1 MHDGTMGSSTLYV
14 CTMEGGLGGRN
25 QKSDS
30 LVDSLPEI
38 IHSGIVEMM
47 RTIDLTI
54 PMVNE
59 QGKGVVNKG

>member
-1 MHDGTMGSSTLYV
+1 
-14 CTMEGGLGGRN
+14 MEGGLGGRN
-25 QKSDS
+25 QKSDT

-38 IHSGIVEMM
+38 IHSGNEEMM

-59 QGKGVVNKG
+59 QWKEVVNKG